1 MKVQSPYTKI
11 IIDYKKSKIIE
22 RFPELDNPQLD
33 NYISLYKYISNVPE
47 CFFNEEVFN
56 LFYGWLM
63 STDVSNRDL
72 LESYFSD
79 NEKRISNAI
88 RNLNQI
94 NELRIHDENIQG
106 KDDYNLLEVID
117 NCIHHNYLRM
127 IEGVLAPLIYSVSFI
142 SRINRNKSPDDLDVY
157 NSVEEIQKQHLEL
170 NILVMPYKHIVRNGI
185 AHGSVDYLNNEI
197 QYTDKKGNSETL
209 FYADVITLFD
219 ELIDCCNAMVLALK
233 LFLIK
238 HNKDEY
244 KFPCAFLIEELKAQ
258 TENIWLEVN
267 NCLPMTILGD
277 KSQLLVY
284 TYVKT
289 TDILKVNLFMYQIAN
304 IAETL
309 LPDYER
315 YFITFRSNCA
325 YPGWFSFDG
334 NKLTIARMSKTDDYK
349 VFVEA
354 IEEAG
359 ILFKPKWKFPK
370 LVYKIDS
377 FIESFFICSLKLKED
392 LQKIFMKATIKK

>member
-1 MKVQSPYTKI
+1 
-11 IIDYKKSKIIE
+11 
-22 RFPELDNPQLD
+22 
-33 NYISLYKYISNVPE
+33 
-47 CFFNEEVFN
+47 
-56 LFYGWLM
+56 
-63 STDVSNRDL
+63 
-72 LESYFSD
+72 
-79 NEKRISNAI
+79 
-88 RNLNQI
+88 
-94 NELRIHDENIQG
+94 
-106 KDDYNLLEVID
+106 
-117 NCIHHNYLRM
+117 M